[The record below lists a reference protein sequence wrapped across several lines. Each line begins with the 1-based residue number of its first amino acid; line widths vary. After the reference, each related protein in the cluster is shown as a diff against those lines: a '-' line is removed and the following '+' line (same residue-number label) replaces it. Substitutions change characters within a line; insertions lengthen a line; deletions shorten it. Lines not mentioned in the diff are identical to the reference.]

1 MFDLFNTEA
10 KVKAE
15 YKQKALAYFNI
26 QVKNMY
32 GSGALGWLR
41 GGLELA
47 QEIGLLSAKEVA
59 EIDSLGKSNFEAN
72 QKAQREEKE
81 RVLAERKAERAAKA
95 KAAKGAQE

>member
-1 MFDLFNTEA
+1 MFGFKSEETIKN
-10 KVKAE
+10 E
-15 YKQKALAYFNI
+15 YRQKALQYFDI

-47 QEIGLLSAKEVA
+47 QEIGLLSAQDVER
-59 EIDSLGKSNFEAN
+59 IDSKGKAAFDAN

-81 RVLAERKAERAAKA
+81 RLIAIRKAERIEKA
-95 KAAKGAQE
+95 KAAKE